1 MIKRS
6 RGRPKGV
13 KNKPKLSNEDSESE
27 QTQQLDNLPKR
38 KYHKNVII
46 GKCCTKC
53 HQKELIKSYIEGKE
67 VDLDEINN
75 VCEYLSP

>member
-1 MIKRS
+1 
-6 RGRPKGV
+6 
-13 KNKPKLSNEDSESE
+13 
-27 QTQQLDNLPKR
+27 LPKR

-75 VCEYLSP
+75 ICEYLSP